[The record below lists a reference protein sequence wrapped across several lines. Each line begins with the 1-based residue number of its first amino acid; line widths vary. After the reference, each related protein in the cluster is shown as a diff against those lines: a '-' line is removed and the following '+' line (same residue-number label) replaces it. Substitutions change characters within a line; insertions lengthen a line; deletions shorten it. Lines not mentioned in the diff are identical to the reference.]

1 MASAPFPGW
10 RSACGPRAVYSL
22 GRGLPKP
29 LPSADGLRALLS
41 ATLSRVAFRVWPQG
55 CLFIGERTPQ
65 TPPVGRWPPKN
76 RAFFSGCNHC
86 LKARV
91 AQVGCLSGAGAIF
104 SWRPAPP
111 RSDKF
116 LIFNLLII
124 QHGAG
129 PGYFSAPAPRRAT
142 KKAFRG
148 TGRCFTSMSRD
159 GKGLPWNGTLF
170 SLPPCYQKGH
180 SVHGKL
186 FLIHAV
192 SCNILIDKS

>member
-1 MASAPFPGW
+1 MV
-10 RSACGPRAVYSL
+10 VYSL

-29 LPSADGLRALLS
+29 LPSADGLRALIERHPSLG
-41 ATLSRVAFRVWPQG
+41 AFRVWPQG
-55 CLFIGERTPQ
+55 CLFIGKSSPQ
-65 TPPVGRWPPKN
+65 NPSVGRWPPEN

-86 LKARV
+86 LKARM
-91 AQVGCLSGAGAIF
+91 AQVGCPNGAGAVF

-111 RSDKF
+111 KRGKL
-116 LIFNLLII
+116 LIFRLLLVRSGARP
-124 QHGAG
+124 QH
-129 PGYFSAPAPRRAT
+129 FSAPAPCRAT

>member
-1 MASAPFPGW
+1 MV
-10 RSACGPRAVYSL
+10 VYSL

-29 LPSADGLRALLS
+29 LPSADGLRALIERHPSLG
-41 ATLSRVAFRVWPQG
+41 AFRVWPQG
-55 CLFIGERTPQ
+55 CLFIGKSSPQ
-65 TPPVGRWPPKN
+65 NPSVGRWPPEN
-76 RAFFSGCNHC
+76 P
-86 LKARV
+86 V
-91 AQVGCLSGAGAIF
+91 AQVDRPSGAGAIF
-104 SWRPAPP
+104 SWRPAPLVNY
-111 RSDKF
+111 KF

-124 QHGAG
+124 HHGAG
-129 PGYFSAPAPRRAT
+129 DQHFSAPAPCRAT